1 MAGLPPEERGK
12 VFGRLMPM
20 MQALDTAAI
29 TRDAREEVATP
40 NVPLV
45 AGITGR
51 VFAGHEHRV
60 VVMLQGPGLSAAVS
74 DTDPGDDAKVQ
85 RVRPPGAL
93 DDSPEATR
101 TAEALRDLGNVRMMA
116 MAADGTL
123 YVTRPGS
130 NDVIDNRV
138 RLVDGELV
146 SSVENVDQSIQP
158 GDGGFGFM
166 IDASG
171 YRQLGSSGQYAGYL
185 SGVYLMNPK
194 ETNGVETFRGAENEQ
209 IMSVADQYL
218 FRTGV
223 LAAPRVRRG
232 WGVGL
237 GGRIEGVPVHDLI
250 GGSDGFRRP
259 GYAISVEPSVTFSR
273 GPHAVSLSLPIAVQR
288 NRQRSVPDL
297 EVPGRIGDAAFAD
310 WVLLL
315 GYFRRF

>member
-1 MAGLPPEERGK
+1 
-12 VFGRLMPM
+12 
-20 MQALDTAAI
+20 
-29 TRDAREEVATP
+29 
-40 NVPLV
+40 
-45 AGITGR
+45 
-51 VFAGHEHRV
+51 
-60 VVMLQGPGLSAAVS
+60 
-74 DTDPGDDAKVQ
+74 
-85 RVRPPGAL
+85 
-93 DDSPEATR
+93 
-101 TAEALRDLGNVRMMA
+101 
-116 MAADGTL
+116 
-123 YVTRPGS
+123 
-130 NDVIDNRV
+130 
-138 RLVDGELV
+138 
-146 SSVENVDQSIQP
+146 
-158 GDGGFGFM
+158 M

-223 LAAPRVRRG
+223 LAAPHSWRG

-250 GGSDGFRRP
+250 GGSEGFRRP